1 MNIALKIKIVEITMN
16 FILNSF
22 KIAQILILSMGIL
35 IWLLW
40 IQFSLLYCRNSYF
53 KCDSH
58 FKFKEC
64 SRSDVYYCLHTDAS
78 LFFYE
83 KCTMYT
89 HFIGEKDFFLIFFSP
104 EMNILLVF
112 FQFVSSETSKQRFV
126 ILELQYNSRKN
137 ELILF
142 VALMMTSYSV

>member
-22 KIAQILILSMGIL
+22 KIAQILILSMDIL

-40 IQFSLLYCRNSYF
+40 IQVSLLYCRNSYF

-89 HFIGEKDFFLIFFSP
+89 HLISEKEFFLIFFSP
-104 EMNILLVF
+104 EMNIHLVF
-112 FQFVSSETSKQRFV
+112 FNLSHPKRVNNGLLFSNCNTILGKMSSFY
-126 ILELQYNSRKN
+126 LLH
-137 ELILF
+137 
-142 VALMMTSYSV
+142 